1 VLLVDVLTLNYIS
14 WQYGS
19 FISGS
24 GYSSFIS
31 TNYRSAFNLDYN
43 SSSLFT
49 VTSFNGSSNSGTGTV
64 VIVANYANAN
74 FVLNN
79 NTSGATV
86 TIENQALVP
95 SFTISNLYLQL
106 LE

>member
-1 VLLVDVLTLNYIS
+1 MVHLFQGQDILVSYLRI
-14 WQYGS
+14 
-19 FISGS
+19 
-24 GYSSFIS
+24 
-31 TNYRSAFNLDYN
+31 RSAFNLDYN

-79 NTSGATV
+79 TSGATV

-95 SFTISNLYLQL
+95 SFTISNLSFAAAGNDQSQK
-106 LE
+106 